1 MSRKKHREKRKDM
14 NYDNNIGVNPNIM
27 ELLQGSNLDINKINT
42 LISAMNQDGF
52 DINSLASLLN
62 NGAINNLPNSNNM
75 GFDMSTINNMLNNLD
90 NYNNNF
96 KGNTN
101 YQNENYQ
108 NINNFKNID
117 SDENI
122 EMLQAIKSV
131 VNPKKA
137 KFLDRVIEMYKRGEI
152 KY

>member
-1 MSRKKHREKRKDM
+1 MSRKKHRDKKKDM

-27 ELLQGSNLDINKINT
+27 ELLKGSNLDINKINT
-42 LISAMNQDGF
+42 LMNAMNQDGF
-52 DINSLASLLN
+52 DINNLASLLN
-62 NGAINNLPNSNNM
+62 GTNNSVQNSNN
-75 GFDMSTINNMLNNLD
+75 GNFDINAINNMLNNLD

-96 KGNTN
+96 PKNEH
-101 YQNENYQ
+101 YQD
-108 NINNFKNID
+108 INNFKFTEA
-117 SDENI
+117 DENI

-137 KFLDRVIEMYKRGEI
+137 RFLDRVIEMYKRGEI